1 MKKQIKRSLLFTLKF
16 TNKNK
21 LEFLDKLY
29 QEYFETI
36 EYFINIGIDEK
47 RKPNYDDVKQY
58 PYNTFLTKRYL
69 SRALIEAQRI
79 LKSFWKA
86 RKRNKEKPNI
96 KNYPLN
102 LDRRFFKFEL
112 GKNSFDFWLA
122 IRNPEQEKWIYFP
135 IKNYS
140 YAKQYFE
147 KWKLC
152 SEISL
157 LKRNDTWYL
166 KLAFKKDVE
175 LSIKRPVGIN
185 IGVKKLFTT
194 SDKQFF
200 FTDFE
205 GIIYKLNNKKQGSKK
220 WKKLKYWL
228 KTEINRVIKQLIT
241 GSFSPI
247 LENLK
252 NLKKN
257 TKKEHKLNKR
267 TRKLLQN
274 WCYSYILRR
283 IKEVCETRGVL
294 WFTVPSNNTSRACP
308 YCRYVDKR
316 NRVGEKFK
324 CLRCGFLEDADYVGA
339 LNILKKFFS
348 NPFPEEFTVP
358 LPTKPISMDDFS
370 P

>member
-58 PYNTFLTKRYL
+58 PYNTFLSKRYL
-69 SRALIEAQRI
+69 NRALIEAQRI

-166 KLAFKKDVE
+166 KLVFKKDVE
-175 LSIKRPVGIN
+175 LSIKRPVGID

-205 GIIYKLNNKKQGSKK
+205 EIIHKLNNKKQGSKK

-247 LENLK
+247 LKNLK

-339 LNILKKFFS
+339 LNILRKFLF
-348 NPFPEEFTVP
+348 NPIPRGVY
-358 LPTKPISMDDFS
+358 S
-370 P
+370 PSAYETHFYG